1 MHPYSQF
8 AKMYDKI
15 GFQLLSEPDN
25 FNSQKCGA
33 INKGDTQWSSANCDN
48 SKGFLCR
55 FKSSK
60 HYIVFNL
67 SPTIMKPKDNFKSQV
82 ITFLVL
88 LAGQN
93 GTIIVTCYNPKSPPW
108 FLMQLNKDVL
118 TGEVIWPP

>member
-1 MHPYSQF
+1 
-8 AKMYDKI
+8 MYDTII

-60 HYIVFNL
+60 HFFVFKFSLNPTVKLSNL
-67 SPTIMKPKDNFKSQV
+67 KTTSNHRSLHFVSFWLDKMEQ
-82 ITFLVL
+82 
-88 LAGQN
+88 
-93 GTIIVTCYNPKSPPW
+93 
-108 FLMQLNKDVL
+108 
-118 TGEVIWPP
+118 